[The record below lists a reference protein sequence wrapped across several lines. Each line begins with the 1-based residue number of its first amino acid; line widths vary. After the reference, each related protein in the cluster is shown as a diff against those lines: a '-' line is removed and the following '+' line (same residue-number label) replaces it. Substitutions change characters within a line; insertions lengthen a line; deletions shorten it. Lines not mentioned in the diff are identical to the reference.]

1 MLQIRSE
8 NQKLAKDARVR
19 TMTADLVYDYLKQR
33 PTETSDVG
41 FRLMPDKQQVKAALR
56 MYSDAGQSVTS
67 LRGVPVFQAEDLSVK
82 VESEVLFLP
91 ADHEHHLGFC
101 AFMLFHRER

>member
-1 MLQIRSE
+1 MQIKSE

-19 TMTADLVYDYLKQR
+19 TMTADLVYDYLTKR

-41 FRLMPDKQQVKAALR
+41 FRLMPDKRQVKAALR
-56 MYSDAGQSVTS
+56 LYSDAGQSITS

-82 VESEVLFLP
+82 IEDEV
-91 ADHEHHLGFC
+91 
-101 AFMLFHRER
+101 